1 MQLGAYPARQGC
13 VWRWANQGPRMEQG
27 LRLAKPGATGRP
39 LGPVGVC
46 ISPLTEMARSWRWY
60 PVPHPH
66 KRGSVRK
73 AYDGGKAATF

>member
-1 MQLGAYPARQGC
+1 MQLGAYPARQDC
-13 VWRWANQGPRMEQG
+13 VWRWTNQGPRMEQG

-39 LGPVGVC
+39 LGPLTVC

-66 KRGSVRK
+66 KRGSGRK